1 MPPHD
6 TSPRQSGPPAA
17 DPRPS
22 SAGPALA
29 VRGLTVRFGEHL
41 AVDGLDLEAW
51 PGRVT
56 GLLGPNGAGK
66 STTLGC
72 LAGLRKPD
80 AGSVEL
86 QGRPALEAEAR
97 RCLGYVPQ
105 ELALYEDLSGR
116 ANVEFFAG
124 LVGVPRRERRAASD
138 RVLERVG
145 LLDRAGDAVKSYSG
159 GMKRRLNFA
168 CGVVHRPA
176 VLLLDEPTAG
186 VDPHSRLR
194 LFDLVRE
201 ERERG
206 TCVIYTTHYMEEAE
220 SLCDALTIVDH
231 GRAIASGT
239 LESLRS
245 QVGERDVLR
254 LEGSFGA
261 GPLTWPEGVEV
272 LGQEDD
278 LVTLSMVDAGTR
290 LSEIFSGLER
300 QGAGVRSTTLKS
312 ASLESL
318 FLALT
323 GRELR
328 G

>member
-1 MPPHD
+1 
-6 TSPRQSGPPAA
+6 
-17 DPRPS
+17 
-22 SAGPALA
+22 
-29 VRGLTVRFGEHL
+29 
-41 AVDGLDLEAW
+41 
-51 PGRVT
+51 
-56 GLLGPNGAGK
+56 
-66 STTLGC
+66 
-72 LAGLRKPD
+72 
-80 AGSVEL
+80 
-86 QGRPALEAEAR
+86 
-97 RCLGYVPQ
+97 
-105 ELALYEDLSGR
+105 
-116 ANVEFFAG
+116 
-124 LVGVPRRERRAASD
+124 
-138 RVLERVG
+138 
-145 LLDRAGDAVKSYSG
+145 
-159 GMKRRLNFA
+159 
-168 CGVVHRPA
+168 
-176 VLLLDEPTAG
+176 
-186 VDPHSRLR
+186 
-194 LFDLVRE
+194 
-201 ERERG
+201 
-206 TCVIYTTHYMEEAE
+206 
-220 SLCDALTIVDH
+220 VDH

>member
-1 MPPHD
+1 MGYSESG
-6 TSPRQSGPPAA
+6 TS
-17 DPRPS
+17 D
-22 SAGPALA
+22 ALA
-29 VRGLTVRFGEHL
+29 VRGLTVRFGDHV
-41 AVDGLDLEAW
+41 AVDGLDLSAQ
-51 PGRVT
+51 PGQIT

-66 STTLGC
+66 STTLAC
-72 LAGLRKPD
+72 LAGLRRPD
-80 AGSVEL
+80 SGAVEL
-86 QGRPALEAEAR
+86 QGQPAHRAEAR
-97 RCLGYVPQ
+97 RCMGFVPQ
-105 ELALYEDLSGR
+105 ELALYEDLSAR
-116 ANVEFFAG
+116 ANLEFFGG
-124 LVGVPRRERRAASD
+124 LSGVVRRDRRAACD

-201 ERERG
+201 ERAAG

-220 SLCDALTIVDH
+220 DLCDALTIIDH
-231 GRAIASGT
+231 GKSIASGT
-239 LESLRS
+239 LSSLRS

-254 LEGSFGA
+254 LEGSFGEA
-261 GPLTWPEGVEV
+261 PLEFPEGVDL
-272 LGQEDD
+272 LGQDPD
-278 LVTLSMVDAGTR
+278 LLTLTMVEAGRR
-290 LSEIFSGLER
+290 LSEIFRCLES
-300 QGAGVRSTTLKS
+300 QGAQVRATTLNS

-318 FLALT
+318 FLSLT

-328 G
+328 S